1 MNIQWINKE
10 KNTNAVTIYS
20 NNITFS
26 KQAALLFDNALGI
39 AVGFDLDNKTLVM
52 RKVTK
57 DDILRKVV
65 EKEDVY
71 ELTMKPSF
79 GRINNKK
86 LILELEKHLNLDFN
100 IQTSYK
106 FAAKWNTGLK
116 MLIVDN
122 RRFRNYILRYF
133 FNNFLCCTW
142 SNNFS
147 NSDSSYGNG
156 SNYQSNWI

>member
-1 MNIQWINKE
+1 MNIEWINKE

-20 NNITFS
+20 DNITFS

-65 EKEDVY
+65 EREDVY

-100 IQTSYK
+100 IQTAYK
-106 FAAKWNTGLK
+106 FSAKWNTGLK
-116 MLIVDN
+116 MLIVD
-122 RRFRNYILRYF
+122 
-133 FNNFLCCTW
+133 TKEVAK
-142 SNNFS
+142 
-147 NSDSSYGNG
+147 DV
-156 SNYQSNWI
+156 

>member
-1 MNIQWINKE
+1 MNIQWMNKE

-116 MLIVDN
+116 MLIVD
-122 RRFRNYILRYF
+122 
-133 FNNFLCCTW
+133 TKEVAK
-142 SNNFS
+142 
-147 NSDSSYGNG
+147 DV
-156 SNYQSNWI
+156 

>member
-1 MNIQWINKE
+1 MNIEWINKE

-65 EKEDVY
+65 EREDVY

-106 FAAKWNTGLK
+106 FSAISTLLSNFAILTFSGIAFKLLFTYTFNT
-116 MLIVDN
+116 
-122 RRFRNYILRYF
+122 
-133 FNNFLCCTW
+133 FLL
-142 SNNFS
+142 SIP
-147 NSDSSYGNG
+147 NSF
-156 SNYQSNWI
+156 I